1 MTAINSRRFFLAASI
16 CAVLRPEVAV
26 SSQQDAA
33 VKVVDKA
40 VSDINQIINS
50 GDTERKMLR
59 SFEKVFNTYADV
71 PTIAKYALGRD
82 VRTASALQIN
92 DYTKA
97 FSTYFATKYGKRFRE
112 FIGGTIEIVSV
123 EKVKKYYLV
132 NTIAHM
138 PAYQPFGVDFL
149 VSDQKGR
156 PLIFNLIIEGVNMLL
171 AERQEIGALLDRN
184 SGKIDSLIGDLKNR

>member
-1 MTAINSRRFFLAASI
+1 MTALTSRRLFLMASL
-16 CAVLRPEVAV
+16 CALCRPEVAI

-40 VSDINQIINS
+40 VLDINQIINS
-50 GDTERKMLR
+50 GDTERNMLR
-59 SFEKVFNTYADV
+59 SFEKVFNAYADV

-82 VRTASALQIN
+82 ARTASDVQIN
-92 DYTKA
+92 EYTEA
-97 FSTYFATKYGKRFRE
+97 FSSYFATKYGKRFRE
-112 FIGGTIEIVSV
+112 FIGGRIEIVNV
-123 EKVKKYYLV
+123 EKGKKYCMV

-138 PAYQPFGVDFL
+138 PAYEPFDVDFL

-184 SGKIDSLIGDLKNR
+184 SGKIDALIGDLKSQ

>member
-1 MTAINSRRFFLAASI
+1 LCRPDVAI
-16 CAVLRPEVAV
+16 

-40 VSDINQIINS
+40 VLDINQIINS
-50 GDTERKMLR
+50 GDTEGNMLR
-59 SFEKVFNTYADV
+59 SFEKVFNAYADV

-82 VRTASALQIN
+82 ARTASEVQIN
-92 DYTKA
+92 DYTEA
-97 FSTYFATKYGKRFRE
+97 FSSYFATKYGKRFRE
-112 FIGGTIEIVSV
+112 FIGGRIEIVNV
-123 EKVKKYYLV
+123 EKGKKYYMV

-138 PAYQPFGVDFL
+138 PAYEPFDVDFL

-184 SGKIDSLIGDLKNR
+184 SGRIEALIGDLRSQ